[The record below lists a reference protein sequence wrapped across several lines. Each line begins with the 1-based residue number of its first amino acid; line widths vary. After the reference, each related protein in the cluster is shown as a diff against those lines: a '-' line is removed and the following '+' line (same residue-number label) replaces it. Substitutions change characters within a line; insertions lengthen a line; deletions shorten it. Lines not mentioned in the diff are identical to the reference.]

1 VNSASYVAASNA
13 SAKGQASPA
22 FELDLRS
29 PSRATRLWTYLRGAL
44 VVAEVEVRKLRHDPT
59 ELLTRAIQPALWLV
73 IFGKAFSKVRVLPT
87 GNVDYL
93 TFMTPGILA
102 QSLMFISIFYGL
114 TIIWDRDQ
122 GLLQKVLV
130 MPVPR
135 ASFVTGKGL
144 GAGIRALS
152 QALAIFVLAL
162 LLGVHLRWT
171 VGGIV
176 GSLLTVVLG
185 ASFFATLSMLIAIM
199 VKTRERFMGMG
210 QVLTMPLFFASNA
223 IYPIAIMPSWLKVLS
238 TVNPLTYIVNLL
250 RGYLVTGQISSPIT
264 DWTVLIVALLVAQI
278 IAGRTYHRI
287 MI

>member
-1 VNSASYVAASNA
+1 
-13 SAKGQASPA
+13 
-22 FELDLRS
+22 
-29 PSRATRLWTYLRGAL
+29 
-44 VVAEVEVRKLRHDPT
+44 
-59 ELLTRAIQPALWLV
+59 
-73 IFGKAFSKVRVLPT
+73 
-87 GNVDYL
+87 
-93 TFMTPGILA
+93 MTPGILA

-114 TIIWDRDQ
+114 MIISDRDQ

-152 QALAIFVLAL
+152 QAFAIFILAL

-171 VGGIV
+171 VGGII
-176 GSLLTVVLG
+176 GSLLTVLVG

-223 IYPIAIMPSWLKVLS
+223 IYPISIMPSWLKALS

-250 RGYLVTGQISSPIT
+250 RGYLVTGHVASPLT
-264 DWTVLIVALLVAQI
+264 DWTVLIVALVIAQV
-278 IAGRTYHRI
+278 IAGKTYHRI